1 MKRLLPFAIIVV
13 VLVGAVAAA
22 WYMKRAAQTTSAT
35 ANTSSVPSSAPGT
48 SNPSVPPAAPVSAVS
63 GAEPAHFRG
72 GANAAVTLE
81 EFGDFECPPCGLFYP
96 ILRGVEAQYGDRI
109 KVIFREFPLTPPH
122 VHALAAA
129 RAAEAAGLQGKF
141 FEMHDLLYENQKN
154 WKDVFDVRPIFEE
167 YAHRI
172 GLDVAKWKAD
182 QDGEIVARRIT
193 LDGSRG
199 HSLGL
204 KGTPTLYL
212 NGTEIPFEEF
222 MKPEGLRAVIDKAL
236 SAGR

>member
-13 VLVGAVAAA
+13 VLAGALGAGWYLKHSAHKTGGSGAGVPPVTAAA
-22 WYMKRAAQTTSAT
+22 
-35 ANTSSVPSSAPGT
+35 PLP
-48 SNPSVPPAAPVSAVS
+48 
-63 GAEPAHFRG
+63 GAEPAHVRG
-72 GANAAVTLE
+72 PQNAPVTLE

-96 ILRGVEAQYGDRI
+96 ILKGVEGQYGERL

-154 WKDVFDVRPIFEE
+154 WKDVFDVRPIFAE
-167 YAHRI
+167 YANRI
-172 GLDVAKWKAD
+172 GLDVERWKAD

-199 HSLGL
+199 HSLGI
-204 KGTPTLYL
+204 KGTPTVLL
-212 NGTEIPFEEF
+212 NGTDIPFEEF
-222 MKPEGLRAVIDKAL
+222 MKADGLRAAIDKAL
-236 SAGR
+236 SLSH